1 MADNFIKALEEISIL
16 EANQKYAT
24 KTVNKEDLR
33 ENITMVLSQLDDV
46 NNIFAALPPGDRRL
60 MAKKIVATS
69 AIKTNVACD
78 LYCKIARTLK
88 RDDLNMAFSSYTA
101 LCLTYKKILEQF
113 NRSFDK
119 WFNNSK
125 LTLYSTKMSQMVIF
139 GMIDEAK
146 MFCKYTTSLFS
157 FCTFEITQHNNI
169 SELQEPKKYRKMY
182 IVDKANEFTTNCIR
196 RLADNPYVFSDD
208 LEKAS
213 KDIDINITTETGE
226 TNMGFVN
233 PANIPA
239 SLRHSIGVGT
249 KSFVINIF
257 RWIGEQWVMHKH
269 VKYLKQR
276 KEKEWMEAHVALLQM
291 DLQGKDP
298 NSEEYRK
305 MVTVIDS
312 YNEQIAELDQK
323 ISEYEEE

>member
-1 MADNFIKALEEISIL
+1 MSENFIKALEEISFF
-16 EANQKYAT
+16 EANKKYST
-24 KTVNKEDLR
+24 KTVDKNDLR

-46 NNIFAALPPGDRRL
+46 SNIFLAFPASDRRI
-60 MAKKIVATS
+60 MAKKIVAGAAVKS
-69 AIKTNVACD
+69 NMACN
-78 LYCKIARTLK
+78 LYCRIAKSLR
-88 RDDLNMAFSSYTA
+88 RDDLNLAFSSYTA
-101 LCLTYKKILEQF
+101 LALTYKKIFEQF

-119 WFNNSK
+119 WFDNPK
-125 LTLYSTKMSQMVIF
+125 LTIYSTKMSQVVIF

-182 IVDKANEFTTNCIR
+182 IADKVDQFTTNCIR
-196 RLADNPYVFSDD
+196 RLADNPFVFSDD
-208 LEKAS
+208 MEKAS
-213 KDIDINITTETGE
+213 KDIDINVTTETGE
-226 TNMGFVN
+226 TNMGFVD

-239 SLRHSIGVGT
+239 SLRHSIGIGA

-298 NSEEYRK
+298 NSDEYRNL
-305 MVTVIDS
+305 VAVIDN

-323 ISEYEEE
+323 ISEYEQE

>member
-1 MADNFIKALEEISIL
+1 MSENFIKALEEISIF
-16 EANQKYAT
+16 EANKKYAT

-33 ENITMVLSQLDDV
+33 EDLNMVLSQLDDV
-46 NNIFAALPPGDRRL
+46 SNIFAALPVGDRRI
-60 MAKKIVATS
+60 MAKKIVATAAVKS
-69 AIKTNVACD
+69 NLACD
-78 LYCKIARTLK
+78 MYCRIARTLR
-88 RDDLNMAFSSYTA
+88 RDDLNVAFSSYTA
-101 LCLTYKKILEQF
+101 LCLTYKKIIEQF

-119 WFNNSK
+119 WFNNPK
-125 LTLYSTKMSQMVIF
+125 MTIYSTKMSQVVIF

-146 MFCKYTTSLFS
+146 LFCKYTTSLFS
-157 FCTFEITQHNNI
+157 FVTFEITQHNNI
-169 SELQEPKKYRKMY
+169 SELQEPKKYRRML
-182 IVDKANEFTTNCIR
+182 IVDKANQFTTNCIR

-208 LEKAS
+208 MDKAS
-213 KDIDINITTETGE
+213 RDIDINITTETGE

-239 SLRHSIGVGT
+239 SLRHSLVIGS

-298 NSEEYRK
+298 NSDEYRK
-305 MVTVIDS
+305 LVSVIDN
-312 YNEQIAELDQK
+312 YNEQIADLDQK
-323 ISEYEEE
+323 IAEYEQE